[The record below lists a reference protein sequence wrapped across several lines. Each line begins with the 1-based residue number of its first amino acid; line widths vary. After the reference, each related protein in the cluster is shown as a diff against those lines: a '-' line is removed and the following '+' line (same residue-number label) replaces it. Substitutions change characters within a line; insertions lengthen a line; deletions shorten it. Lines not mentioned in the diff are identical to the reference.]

1 MKTKTTEEKIVSGG
15 KAIATVVKVGITIG
29 VGLAAP
35 TALGMCLGAG
45 AGFGAMLYTMAWFG
59 GVGGCVATE
68 GCAAGMAAVA
78 VVGTAAGGTTY
89 YFIDNVIDDC
99 FGHKESGETSL
110 TGDHSHSS

>member
-15 KAIATVVKVGITIG
+15 KAIATVVKVVITIG

-35 TALGMCLGAG
+35 TVLGTCLGAG
-45 AGFGAMLYTMAWFG
+45 AGFGAMVYTMAWFA
-59 GVGGCVATE
+59 GGCGIATE
-68 GCAAGMAAVA
+68 GCAVGMATVA

>member
-1 MKTKTTEEKIVSGG
+1 MKAKTTEEKIVSGG
-15 KAIATVVKVGITIG
+15 KAIATVVKVVITIG

-35 TALGMCLGAG
+35 TVLGTCLGAG

-59 GVGGCVATE
+59 GAGCVATE
-68 GCAAGMAAVA
+68 GCAVGMAAVA

-89 YFIDNVIDDC
+89 YFMDNVIDDC